1 MEYKPK
7 HMAPRSFGGG
17 LGMRKMR
24 NRIVVGALT
33 ATMVAPSVLTPA
45 ANALA
50 YDYVTIETNFSGA
63 TQRLIKS
70 DGEKMSVDE
79 ILAAIK
85 EAEKVLDA
93 AIAAAQAAEATDN
106 QNGAVLAAAQG
117 AFNTAESNYNAM
129 DAATASELAS
139 QIDKLN
145 AELASARQK
154 VADLKKQSEDA
165 QSALDQLNGDK
176 TTAEA
181 DLADKQA
188 ALDEANQALKNAEDA
203 LAALGENPTA
213 DEQAAY
219 DAAKKAY
226 DEALADKE
234 AKQAAAD
241 EAKAAL
247 DKLNADIVAKRAA
260 LSDAQATVEAKRTA
274 KAEADAALANA
285 QAAYAATVEQIKAD
299 LIKDEKD
306 ALDAAIAAQQKQQ
319 DAYDAIK
326 DAGSEE
332 DVAAALDA
340 LNAAKAVTA
349 EKQTAYNNAVATAG
363 GQAKAEADAAIAEK
377 QAAADKAAQDLKNCE
392 GIIATYPGEIG
403 ALEGQ
408 IAVEQQRIDDAKTA
422 LDAAN
427 ALVTEKQQAVDAA
440 QTALDNLA
448 EEQAAWDEAAAS
460 IRERIE
466 TAKQAVAT
474 AQGEFD
480 QAQAAVKTLDEQ
492 ITAKQA
498 EIDAIKKQIAESSE
512 DVADHA
518 DDVFAYIAAK
528 FKTSNNFA
536 SADAQYAFNELME
549 ELGSGKDQT
558 HLDGDAADAST
569 IDNMLKALDLIDQI
583 NEIRKLEGLPEL
595 QVSSYYMALSIVN
608 VNWSAV
614 HGGHKPNG
622 MAGENVAMPSDNAGD
637 GWYWQEKAYAA
648 YTQLHDGKNYGLVE
662 GVDFFINGDRDNP
675 YNYYTVERR
684 ADGTEIK
691 HFVTP
696 GTCQT
701 GHYENV
707 VNGSYRFIG
716 GAVTDDN
723 GSWAC
728 QNYHNGIW
736 VDDADGNYVDNIT
749 FDQWQGFTTN
759 EFRSLIEECIAA
771 SMDPDPSLLEQL
783 NKLMG
788 ELNAL
793 EDQKATADATVAT
806 KQQALK
812 DAQAEQTA
820 AEQAL
825 ADLGERPD
833 IESAQ
838 AALNAAKSALKSA
851 KQAASDAQSAYDE
864 TKADAEANI
873 ADAEARKSEVEQQLA
888 TAQGQLDALKQASE
902 QAIADLENTHNQYAG
917 IVNASDALDT
927 AKANAESATNALN
940 EANEA
945 VDALNNEINNLEHA
959 IASAERDYQAKLAA
973 AEAAGPT
980 AEQAQALNDAKAALD
995 VAKQQVADLTAKRD
1009 AAQKTADAA
1018 QDAVDATNQLIA
1030 DINAAIDEQAKL
1042 RDDANAQL
1050 PDAELM
1056 QIAWEDAFAQ
1066 ADAEM
1071 MVKDGAELVATRAAV
1086 ETPNSVVYNTINT
1099 AHVAYTAKLEALD
1112 IAQKAYDDAK
1122 AALEAA
1128 QQDKTASEADLAL
1141 KREAVANAQAEL
1153 DALKGQLPEE
1163 KPAQPVDVADKA
1175 EDVDEEAMPRT
1186 GDAALVAATVTALVG
1201 VAAVAGGAH
1210 FRRRNE

>member
-33 ATMVAPSVLTPA
+33 AAMVAPSVLTPA

-129 DAATASELAS
+129 DAAATAELAS

-154 VADLKKQSEDA
+154 VADLTKQSEDA

-176 TTAEA
+176 TIAVA

-188 ALDEANQALKNAEDA
+188 ALDEANQAVKDAEDA

-247 DKLNADIVAKRAA
+247 DKLNTDIEAKRAA

-274 KAEADAALANA
+274 KVEADAALADA

-306 ALDAAIAAQQKQQ
+306 ALDAAIADQQKKQN
-319 DAYDAIK
+319 AYDAIK
-326 DAGSEE
+326 DTGSEDE
-332 DVAAALDA
+332 VAAALDA
-340 LNAAKAVTA
+340 LNAAKAVTT

-377 QAAADKAAQDLKNCE
+377 QTAADKAAQDLKNCE

-448 EEQAAWDEAAAS
+448 EEQAAWDKAAAS

-498 EIDAIKKQIAESSE
+498 KIDAIKKQIAESSE
-512 DVADHA
+512 ATADHA
-518 DDVFAYIAAK
+518 DDVFKYIAD
-528 FKTSNNFA
+528 TYGN
-536 SADAQYAFNELME
+536 QYAV
-549 ELGSGKDQT
+549 KDANWALDEIMTGIQNDNASDDT
-558 HLDGDAADAST
+558 NLDGDATDAST
-569 IDNMLKALDLIDQI
+569 IDNMSAALDLIDEI
-583 NEIRKLEGLPEL
+583 NEVRKLEGLPEL
-595 QVSSYYMALSIVN
+595 KVSSYYMALAIVN
-608 VNWSAV
+608 ANWSAIHKGHSY
-614 HGGHKPNG
+614 HGTGS
-622 MAGENVAMPSDNAGD
+622 ENLVWPANQAVE
-637 GWYWQEKAYAA
+637 GWYWQEKGYAGFLQD
-648 YTQLHDGKNYGLVE
+648 TQGKNYGLVK
-662 GVDFFINGDRDNP
+662 GVDYFVDSSKTGKTA
-675 YNYYTVERR
+675 YYTVDPSGQR
-684 ADGTEIK
+684 
-691 HFVTP
+691 HYVFSNVTSI
-696 GTCQT
+696 
-701 GHYENV
+701 GHYANV
-707 VNGSYRFIG
+707 VNSNARFT
-716 GAVTDDN
+716 GAGITDDGFL
-723 GSWAC
+723 GSTAGQEYNDAIDC
-728 QNYHNGIW
+728 G
-736 VDDADGNYVDNIT
+736 DDFID
-749 FDQWQGFTTN
+749 FSEWQGFTTD
-759 EFRSLIEECIAA
+759 EFRSLIEACVEA
-771 SMDPDPSLLEQL
+771 SRNPDPSLLEQL

-788 ELNAL
+788 ELDAL
-793 EDQKATADATVAT
+793 KNQKAAADATVAA

-812 DAQAEQTA
+812 DAQAEQAA

-833 IESAQ
+833 LESAR
-838 AALNAAKSALKSA
+838 AALDAAKSALESA

-902 QAIADLENTHNQYAG
+902 QAIADLENTRNQYAS
-917 IVNASDALDT
+917 IVNASDTLDT

-940 EANEA
+940 EANGA
-945 VDALNNEINNLEHA
+945 VDALKNEINNLEHA

-980 AEQAQALNDAKAALD
+980 AEQTQALNDAKAALD
-995 VAKQQVADLTAKRD
+995 AAKQQVADLTAKRD

-1018 QDAVDATNQLIA
+1018 QNAVDATNQLIA

-1042 RDDANAQL
+1042 RDDANDQL

-1066 ADAEM
+1066 ADAET

-1086 ETPNSVVYNTINT
+1086 ETTNSVVYNTINT

-1153 DALKGQLPEE
+1153 DALKAQLPEE